1 MTKASINPIFVLLE
15 KVMRGTSRIFAW
27 IWMVLVLN
35 TMFQSCFQT
44 LHIQGDDPV
53 NSLSEL
59 VLESVFDFEDGLET
73 DEQDESTRKLK
84 TANSL
89 HWHCA
94 MERMAINLLAA
105 VLQSQNWVGLMDI
118 CLNFS
123 GEVLL
128 PPPDGRLFT

>member
-1 MTKASINPIFVLLE
+1 MKF
-15 KVMRGTSRIFAW
+15 TSHVFAW

-44 LHIQGDDPV
+44 LDIAGDDPV

-59 VLESVFDFEDGLET
+59 VMESFFDMEDGLST
-73 DEQDESTRKLK
+73 DEQDESSRKLK
-84 TANSL
+84 VANVL
-89 HWHCA
+89 HWQCEMGA
-94 MERMAINLLAA
+94 VKIGLLPPMP
-105 VLQSQNWVGLMDI
+105 QKQTWPGFIGM

-128 PPPDGRLFT
+128 PPPDGLPLA